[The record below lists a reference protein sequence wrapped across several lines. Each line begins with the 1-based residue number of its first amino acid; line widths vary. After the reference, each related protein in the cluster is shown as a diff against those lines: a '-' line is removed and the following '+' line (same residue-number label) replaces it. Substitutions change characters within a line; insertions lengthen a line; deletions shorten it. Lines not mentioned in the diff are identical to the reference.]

1 MQTHLPHS
9 YVAPHPLLLSFHPL
23 SLHCLLHFFLK
34 NPAHRPRRRRTPHP
48 SDSLISSPSCCGV
61 IISHHLQQCFGSGG
75 SLLQSG
81 SCDSPD
87 LLLGDLFPAEADRIN
102 AKSPP
107 GLNKLSLSFLFNPYN
122 RWLKWSQFENG
133 VTCVHLILTFGLLTE
148 PTLFSFKKIQKQ

>member
-1 MQTHLPHS
+1 MGLTNIICIILHLQRRYTGYTKEGLIFSRQHILS
-9 YVAPHPLLLSFHPL
+9 YFYANTSATLLRSPAPSTRCLSSRCRFTA
-23 SLHCLLHFFLK
+23 CYIFFPK

-107 GLNKLSLSFLFNPYN
+107 GLDKLSLSFLFNLYN
-122 RWLKWSQFENG
+122 R
-133 VTCVHLILTFGLLTE
+133 
-148 PTLFSFKKIQKQ
+148 